1 MFKKVLC
8 TGLIVLTLMQSGGV
22 YVNAVSQTPVKTMAN
37 TNMSMFNSDY
47 WINKIPDKDKV
58 LMTLEDIE
66 MYNKE
71 MNETMQ
77 AVSYDLTA
85 FPKTFSMDKL
95 KEHVDIKFPTDPCFV
110 SGKELGQ
117 EYWDNLRAQ
126 INIDGIKEENEIK
139 YGFTVKRTNIKIFPT
154 ADIVSDE
161 AIDLAYDQ
169 FQNSAALAY
178 EPVLI
183 LHQSLD
189 AKWMY
194 IYMHNCSGWVSASDV
209 AISKDKDS
217 WLNEQK
223 LEEGKFLVV
232 TGNKIQLDCNFESPD
247 VSEIQF
253 TMGTILPLADEEE
266 IPALIDRRGTYDN
279 YVVKLPVRDENGE
292 LAYKLAMVPV
302 SKDVSLGYLNFTRG
316 NVLKQVFKMQGDRY
330 GWGGMMG
337 VRDCSSLVLEI
348 YRCFGFRLPRNTDG
362 QVECPGKTLNVE
374 GYSAKGREAMLD
386 SLQPGAALYFPGHTM
401 IYLGKDNGRYYVMS
415 SFGAFAEFPESP
427 DKANV
432 MRAYSVTL
440 NDLNIKRRNGKTW
453 LESLTAGKQFEKTS
467 FKDLVGFDKKK
478 EVEALADAFI
488 FSGKTYDKFDPSGKI
503 TRAEVSKILSRG
515 FKLEE
520 NKEFALKSFKDV
532 SKSWFFGYTGALA
545 KEGYLNVP
553 KNKLFEPTKQIDL
566 EYMKSISANALKKNG
581 LDTTTASGVKVLEE
595 ILTVYP
601 EGSVKKIKKSS
612 LTRYETAVIISNLLK
627 TIDDLKKVNSE
638 ETK

>member
-8 TGLIVLTLMQSGGV
+8 TGLIVLSLMQSGV

-37 TNMSMFNSDY
+37 TTMNMFNSEY
-47 WINKIPDKDKV
+47 WINKIPDKDRV
-58 LMTLEDIE
+58 LMSLEDIE
-66 MYNKE
+66 LYNKE
-71 MNETMQ
+71 MNETQQ
-77 AVSYDLTA
+77 AVSYDLAA
-85 FPKTFSMDKL
+85 FPKTFSKEKL
-95 KEHVDIKFPTDPCFV
+95 TAHVDIKFPTDPCFV

-139 YGFTVKRTNIKIFPT
+139 YGFTVKRTNLKIFPT

-161 AIDLAYDQ
+161 AIDLAFDQ
-169 FQNSAALAY
+169 FQNTAVLAY

-253 TMGTILPLADEEE
+253 TMGTILPLASEEE
-266 IPALIDRRGTYDN
+266 IPALIDRRGTFDN
-279 YVVKLPVRDENGE
+279 YIVKLPVRGENGE

-302 SKDVSLGYLNFTRG
+302 SKDVSLGYLKFTRG

-348 YRCFGFRLPRNTDG
+348 YRCFGFRMPRNTEA

-374 GYSAKGREAMLD
+374 GYSVKGREAMLD

-401 IYLGKDNGRYYVMS
+401 IYLGKDQGRYYVMS
-415 SFGAFAEFPESP
+415 SLGSFAEFPEAP
-427 DKANV
+427 DKPV
-432 MRAYSVTL
+432 LQRTYSVAL
-440 NDLNIKRRNGKTW
+440 NELNIKRRNGKTW
-453 LESLTAGKQFEKTS
+453 LESLTAGKQFEKTT

-478 EVEALADAFI
+478 EIESLADAFI
-488 FSGKTYDKFDPSGKI
+488 FTGKTYDMFNPSGKI

-520 NKEFALKSFKDV
+520 DKEFAVKTFKDV

-545 KEGYLNVP
+545 KEGYLSVP
-553 KNKLFEPTKQIDL
+553 KNKLFEPAKLIDL
-566 EYMKSISANALKKNG
+566 AYMKSIAGNALKKNG
-581 LDTTTASGVKVLEE
+581 LDTSTAQGTKVLEE
-595 ILTVYP
+595 ILTIYP
-601 EGSVKKIKKSS
+601 DGSNKKINKIS
-612 LTRYETAVIISNLLK
+612 LTRYETAVITDNLLK
-627 TIDDLKKVNSE
+627 TVADLKKVNSE
-638 ETK
+638 DNK